1 MWITDKMKVMHRTKG
16 LLLPSMVLR
25 KAGNVS
31 LLGVVTQ
38 PGKEKASR
46 SAKDNAL
53 GSLFCMV
60 YFYYIALVINIDS
73 RLPIVLFVG

>member
-38 PGKEKASR
+38 PGKEKVSR
-46 SAKDNAL
+46 SAKIVRFD
-53 GSLFCMV
+53 SLFCMV
-60 YFYYIALVINIDS
+60 CSYYIALVINIDS
-73 RLPIVLFVG
+73 KLPIVLFVR